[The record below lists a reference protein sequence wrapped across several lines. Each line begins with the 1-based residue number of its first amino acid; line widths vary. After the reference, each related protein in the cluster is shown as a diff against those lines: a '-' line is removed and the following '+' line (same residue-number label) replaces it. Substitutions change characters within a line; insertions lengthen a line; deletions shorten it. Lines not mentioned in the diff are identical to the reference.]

1 MTSTTDAEVAA
12 RYGVTVDEEA
22 EGIAEPWNTD
32 GGNIRWI
39 ASLSEWVG
47 KAASWLTLPL
57 LVVLGGSA
65 LWRSLG
71 FGKSF
76 VWAQDIGYTIYAS
89 HFLLG
94 AAYTLKKSGHI
105 RTDFEYRKWSVK
117 KQAGIDAFIY
127 AFLFIPV
134 MVVALWVSTGWA
146 WDSFQIREQ
155 VITSAWDGPL
165 WTLKAMLPIGLF
177 LWTLQSISELV
188 KSVRAYRKGEWEEPL
203 A

>member
-12 RYGVTVDEEA
+12 RYGVSVDEEA

-32 GGNIRWI
+32 GGGIRPI
-39 ASLSEWVG
+39 SALSEGVG
-47 KAASWLTLPL
+47 KAAAWLTLPL
-57 LVVLGGSA
+57 LAVLGGEA
-65 LWRSLG
+65 LRRAF
-71 FGKSF
+71 FGNSF
-76 VWAQDIGYTIYAS
+76 IWAQDVGYMLYAT

-105 RTDFEYRKWSVK
+105 RTDFEYRKWSTRR
-117 KQAGIDAFIY
+117 QAGMDIFIY

-134 MVVALWVSTGWA
+134 MLLALDVSIEFA
-146 WDSFQIREQ
+146 WKSFEQREQ

-165 WTLKAMLPIGLF
+165 WPLKAMLPIALF

-188 KSVRAYRKGEWEEPL
+188 KSIRAFRKGEWEEPL
-203 A
+203 G